1 MKKPTLVVMAAGMS
15 SRYGSL
21 KQIDPVG
28 NHGQLIIDYSIYDAV
43 RAGFERVVFIIK
55 RENEADFRAAIGDR
69 LANHVQVAYAYQDL
83 TDLPAGFTV
92 PEGRVKPW
100 GTTHALL
107 CAKEKVKDNFA
118 VINADDFYGRD
129 AFLAIGEFLKQV
141 KDTPTEMHAGMVG
154 YVLGNT
160 LTENGTVSRGVCRVN
175 DQGMLVDIVERTK
188 ISADGDM
195 AAFYEGDV
203 KTPLSYDTMVSMN
216 FWGFTPSFFG
226 YLEKSLAAFF
236 EKNEGDP
243 LKRECYLPMTVGEA
257 MADGV
262 CDVRAYKTNAKW
274 FGVTYSEDKEGVMK
288 GIRALIADGVYP
300 NGLWK

>member
-1 MKKPTLVVMAAGMS
+1 MTLVVLAAGMG
-15 SRYGSL
+15 SRYGGM
-21 KQIDPVG
+21 KQIDPITESG
-28 NHGQLIIDYSIYDAV
+28 EFIIDFSVYDAIQ
-43 RAGFERVVFIIK
+43 AGFNKVVFIIK
-55 RENEADFRAAIGDR
+55 EEMLDDFKETVGKRVSPFIE
-69 LANHVQVAYAYQDL
+69 VEYAFQKMDKNVPL
-83 TDLPAGFTV
+83 DKI
-92 PEGRVKPW
+92 PEGRSKPW

-107 CAKEKVKDNFA
+107 CAKDVVKHNFA

-160 LTENGTVSRGVCRVN
+160 LTENGTVSRGVCTVN
-175 DQGMLVDIVERTK
+175 NQGMLVDIVERTK
-188 ISADGDM
+188 ICADGDM

-226 YLEKSLAAFF
+226 YLEKSLVAFF